1 MLGAV
6 EVIECCSHSLDL
18 CDALGDFVG
27 VGGADDGC
35 RGVVEGD
42 RGHWALRER
51 SAVRRGGAATGAGES
66 SATRQSLRRRP
77 TTSSAAMATAM
88 TSPVAPTSKVLAS
101 PARPRPPM
109 MARMGLAQ
117 HATQAAAMPRTLDR
131 KSRLSNA

>member
-6 EVIECCSHSLDL
+6 EVIECCSHSLNL

-35 RGVVEGD
+35 SGVVEGD

-51 SAVRRGGAATGAGES
+51 SAVRRVGPATGAGES
-66 SATRQSLRRRP
+66 SDTRQSLRRRP
-77 TTSSAAMATAM
+77 MTSSAAMAATAM

-117 HATQAAAMPRTLDR
+117 HATQAAADL
-131 KSRLSNA
+131 